1 MYLRYKVIQLH
12 LRREFLTFTILMSDK
27 QVSDLKID
35 RVECP
40 KCGTHLVEQYQHTW
54 STGMKGDEE
63 TLSNLVCSIK
73 DSFQCINPKH
83 KKGHIYG
90 DKDTWDKRKK
100 FIDQH
105 MGSQ

>member
-1 MYLRYKVIQLH
+1 
-12 LRREFLTFTILMSDK
+12 MSDK
-27 QVSDLKID
+27 QLSDLKID

-40 KCGTHLVEQYQHTW
+40 KCGAIWLNGQHMW
-54 STGMKGDEE
+54 HTGMKGDEE
-63 TLSNLVCSIK
+63 SLSNLVCSVK

-90 DKDTWDKRKK
+90 DKDTWEKRRK

-105 MGSQ
+105 MEPNDAKRKTDQD